1 MTTPARLAPLLE
13 QYDFALDRLLTR
25 IQGMTDQEYLWEPV
39 DSCWSIRPRG
49 ETDTSMAYGA
59 SDWVLEY
66 DEPAPEPPPFTT
78 IAWRL
83 NHLASGLMSRADYT
97 IGTKAMLDND
107 YDVPTTAADAI
118 ETLNSAAAF
127 WREALTTADD
137 AALDQIGRSSFP
149 YGLDSELP
157 FLDICWWV
165 NQELLHHGAEIAL
178 LPDLYRASPNG
189 AASE

>member
-1 MTTPARLAPLLE
+1 MITPARLVPLLE

-25 IQGMTDQEYLWEPV
+25 LQGLTTVEYLWEPV
-39 DSCWSIRPRG
+39 DGCWSIRPRS
-49 ETDTSMAYGA
+49 ETDTPMAYGA
-59 SDWVLEY
+59 GDWVLEY
-66 DEPAPEPPPFTT
+66 DATDLEPPPFTT

-97 IGTKAMLDND
+97 IGTKAMQDSD
-107 YDVPTTAADAI
+107 YDVPTTATDAI
-118 ETLNSAAAF
+118 ETLRSAAAF

-137 AALDQIGRSSFP
+137 AALDQIGRSEFP
-149 YGLDSELP
+149 YGLDPKLP

-178 LPDLYRASPNG
+178 MRDLYLASQNG
-189 AASE
+189 HDA